1 MVLEMKAIAQ
11 NLRRE
16 EMIIELANSLQ
27 ELDRIIDHLF
37 ESIDCKINSF
47 ASILSSIDLRTNICK
62 EKVIELKTNL
72 NKATK
77 VFSYYKYPNNEISV
91 QKSYYKSIES
101 SINHKSIDINSNHLS
116 NHLIKSQLIPFD
128 ELLIKDKMQ
137 FFNIKTKTK
146 VLLRLLLILL

>member
-1 MVLEMKAIAQ
+1 MVLEMVAIAQ

-16 EMIIELANSLQ
+16 EMIIELANSLEQ
-27 ELDRIIDHLF
+27 LDRIIGHLF
-37 ESIDCKINSF
+37 ESIDCKIKSF

-101 SINHKSIDINSNHLS
+101 SINVKSIDMNSNDLY
-116 NHLIKSQLIPFD
+116 LIKSQLIPFD

-137 FFNIKTKTK
+137 FFNI
-146 VLLRLLLILL
+146 

>member
-1 MVLEMKAIAQ
+1 MVLEMVAIAQ

-16 EMIIELANSLQ
+16 EMIIELANSLEQ
-27 ELDRIIDHLF
+27 LDRIIGHLF
-37 ESIDCKINSF
+37 ESIDCKIKSF

-91 QKSYYKSIES
+91 QMSYYKSIE
-101 SINHKSIDINSNHLS
+101 
-116 NHLIKSQLIPFD
+116 
-128 ELLIKDKMQ
+128 
-137 FFNIKTKTK
+137 
-146 VLLRLLLILL
+146 